1 MVQNPKEHQGPSRI
15 MLLQLKL
22 AIVLLYIAFIALVA
36 FGQVFANNVV
46 TLAGLMCFTAAAAL
60 TTYYMV
66 LTQP

>member
-1 MVQNPKEHQGPSRI
+1 

-22 AIVLLYIAFIALVA
+22 AIVLLYVAFVALVA
-36 FGQVFANNVV
+36 FGQVFVNNVV

>member
-1 MVQNPKEHQGPSRI
+1 MVQNPDEQQGPSRI

-22 AIVLLYIAFIALVA
+22 AIVLLYVAFVALVV
-36 FGQVFANNVV
+36 FGQMFANNVV

>member
-1 MVQNPKEHQGPSRI
+1 MVQNPKEQQEQNRI
-15 MLLQLKL
+15 KLLQLKL
-22 AIVLLYIAFIALVA
+22 AMVLLYVAFVALVA
-36 FGQVFANNVV
+36 FGEVFANSVV

>member
-1 MVQNPKEHQGPSRI
+1 MVQNPKEQQGPGRI

-22 AIVLLYIAFIALVA
+22 AIILLYIAFIALVA

>member
-1 MVQNPKEHQGPSRI
+1 MVQNPEEQQGQNRI
-15 MLLQLKL
+15 KLLQLKL
-22 AIVLLYIAFIALVA
+22 AIVLLYVAFIALVV
-36 FGQVFANNVV
+36 FGQMFANNVL

>member
-1 MVQNPKEHQGPSRI
+1 MVQNPVEEHGPSRI
-15 MLLQLKL
+15 KLLQLKL
-22 AIVLLYIAFIALVA
+22 AIVLLYIIFVALVG
-36 FGQVFANNVV
+36 FGELSANNMV

>member
-1 MVQNPKEHQGPSRI
+1 MVQNPEEQQGQNRI
-15 MLLQLKL
+15 KLLQLKL
-22 AIVLLYIAFIALVA
+22 AIVLLYVAFIALVV
-36 FGQVFANNVV
+36 FGQMFANNVV

>member
-1 MVQNPKEHQGPSRI
+1 MVQNPKEQQGPSRI

-22 AIVLLYIAFIALVA
+22 AIVLLYVAFIALVV
-36 FGQVFANNVV
+36 FGQMFANNVV
-46 TLAGLMCFTAAAAL
+46 TLAGLLCFTAAAAL

>member
-1 MVQNPKEHQGPSRI
+1 MVQNPKEQQGPSRI

-22 AIVLLYIAFIALVA
+22 AIVLLYVAFVALIA
-36 FGQVFANNVV
+36 FGQMFANNVV

>member
-1 MVQNPKEHQGPSRI
+1 MVQDPREQQGPSRI
-15 MLLQLKL
+15 KLLQLKL
-22 AIVLLYIAFIALVA
+22 AIVLLYVAFIALVV
-36 FGQVFANNVV
+36 FGQMFANNVV

>member
-1 MVQNPKEHQGPSRI
+1 MVQNPKEEQAINRRK
-15 MLLQLKL
+15 LLMLKL
-22 AIVLLYIAFIALVA
+22 SIVVLYAVFIALVA
-36 FGQVFANNVV
+36 VGELAANNMV

>member
-1 MVQNPKEHQGPSRI
+1 MVQNPTEQHEPDKKK
-15 MLLQLKL
+15 LLQLKL
-22 AIVLLYIAFIALVA
+22 AIVVLYAVFIALVA
-36 FGQVFANNVV
+36 VGQLASNNVV

>member
-1 MVQNPKEHQGPSRI
+1 MVQLPEEQQGQSRKK
-15 MLLQLKL
+15 LLLLKL
-22 AIVLLYIAFIALVA
+22 AIVVLYAVFAALIAT
-36 FGQVFANNVV
+36 GQVMANNVV

>member
-1 MVQNPKEHQGPSRI
+1 MVQIPEEQQGQRRKK
-15 MLLQLKL
+15 LLLIKL
-22 AIVLLYIAFIALVA
+22 AIVVLYAVFVALVA
-36 FGQVFANNVV
+36 TGQVMANNVV

>member
-1 MVQNPKEHQGPSRI
+1 MVQLPEEQQGQSRKK
-15 MLLQLKL
+15 LLLLKL
-22 AIVLLYIAFIALVA
+22 AIVALYAVFAALIAI
-36 FGQVFANNVV
+36 GQVMANNVV